1 MRCSS
6 RAEGA
11 VLDGGGSVAGVWGG
25 PVWLLGRDEKV
36 KMLLGYWFLTFL

>member
-11 VLDGGGSVAGVWGG
+11 VLDGSRSVAGVWGG
-25 PVWLLGRDEKV
+25 VYRARNNSWS
-36 KMLLGYWFLTFL
+36 